1 MNTKLI
7 NQISMQVATVNGSG
21 SQSANLI
28 LLRAIFRM
36 GIPVGGKNLFPS
48 NIAGLPTWF
57 VIRANEKGYTAIET
71 HSDVMIAMNSQTV
84 DEDFSRVKKGGFFI
98 YNSTLKLTVE
108 TQEHTVMLPIDFNA
122 ITGKVSTSIKLRK
135 LLANIV
141 YVGVMAELLGIP
153 DDILQETIAHQFGDK
168 KSVVDINIAASTAG
182 REYAREH
189 ITHFFP
195 YTLEKRDL
203 NKGKMLAEGNA
214 TAALG
219 AVYGGATLFP
229 WYPITPSSSVAENFE
244 RYCYKLR
251 RTDEGK
257 HKYSIIQAE
266 DELSAITMVAGGG
279 WAGARSMTATSGPGI
294 SLMAETVGMM
304 YFAEIPGVIWN
315 IQRAGPSTGLPTRTQ
330 QGDILSCAMLSHGDT
345 RHPLLF
351 PATPKECF
359 EMAQTAFDIAER
371 MQTLVFVMSDLDL
384 GMNHWVCDEIIYS
397 EKPYDR
403 GKILDAKALEKMER
417 FKRYEDV
424 DGDGIPYRT
433 LPGTESD
440 KAGYFTRGT
449 GHDESAKYT
458 ENPIVFKNLLERLD
472 RKWQTA
478 KTFMPKPEVDD
489 SSNAEIGLIA
499 YGTTD
504 LCVRELRDTLAA
516 ENIPTNY
523 MRLRSF
529 PFTDEV
535 EAFIKKHKK
544 IIVLEQ
550 NRDGQMRRLLCQE
563 YPEIAGRLKSE
574 LLYDGW
580 PVRSQLFAEGIIHGQ
595 L

>member
-1 MNTKLI
+1 MNNKI
-7 NQISMQVATVNGSG
+7 VNQISMQIATVNGSG

-28 LLRAIFRM
+28 LLRSIFRM

-57 VIRANEKGYTAIET
+57 VIRASERGYTAIET
-71 HSDVMIAMNSQTV
+71 HSDVVIAMNSQTV

-98 YNSTLKLTVE
+98 YNSTLKPTVE
-108 TQEHTVMLPIDFNA
+108 TTEHTIMLPVDFA
-122 ITGKVSTSIKLRK
+122 GLTGKITTSIKLRK
-135 LLANIV
+135 LLANMV

-153 DDILQETIAHQFGDK
+153 EDILNKTIADQFGDK
-168 KSVVDINIAASTAG
+168 KSVVDVNIAAGATG

-189 ITHFFP
+189 IKTSFP
-195 YTLEKRDL
+195 YHLETRDL

-219 AVYGGATLFP
+219 AVFGGATVFP

-244 RYCYKLR
+244 RYSHKLR
-251 RTDEGK
+251 KTEDGK
-257 HKYSIIQAE
+257 NKFAVIQAE
-266 DELSAITMVAGGG
+266 DELSAITMVAGAG
-279 WAGARSMTATSGPGI
+279 WAGARAMTATSGPGI
-294 SLMAETVGMM
+294 SLMAETAGMM

-330 QGDILSCAMLSHGDT
+330 QGDVLSCALLSHGDT
-345 RHPLLF
+345 RHPVLF

-359 EMAQTAFDIAER
+359 EMAQTAFDLADR
-371 MQTLVFVMSDLDL
+371 LQSLVFVLSDLDL
-384 GMNHWVCDEIIYS
+384 GMNHWICDEIKYPTT
-397 EKPYDR
+397 PYNR
-403 GKILDAKALEKMER
+403 GKVLDAAALEKVAQ
-417 FKRYEDV
+417 FKRYADV

-433 LPGTESD
+433 LPGTEND

-458 ENPIVFKNLLERLD
+458 ESPVVFKKLLDRLD
-472 RKWQTA
+472 KKWQTA
-478 KTFMPKPEVDD
+478 KTMMIPPVISEVPDG
-489 SSNAEIGLIA
+489 ELGLIA

-504 LCVRELRDTLAA
+504 LCVQELRDTLTAHG
-516 ENIPTNY
+516 IPTSY

-535 EAFIKKHKK
+535 EAFIKKHKE

-550 NRDGQMRRLLCQE
+550 NREGQMRRLLCQE
-563 YPEIAGRLKSE
+563 YPEIAGRLKSS
-574 LLYDGW
+574 LIYDGW
-580 PVRSQLFAEGIIHGQ
+580 PVRAQLFAEGILDGKV
-595 L
+595 